1 MVFSAK
7 EMEAAWNSKS
17 VYVCLCMIVGVDEFL
32 SHVNGAYMDFKS
44 WTVSLRQMNILLELN
59 ELSLLLPPLTSPS
72 SISSFFP

>member
-32 SHVNGAYMDFKS
+32 SHVNGAYMDLF
-44 WTVSLRQMNILLELN
+44 MNC
-59 ELSLLLPPLTSPS
+59 
-72 SISSFFP
+72 ISSPDEHFTWTKRTLALTTATYFFK

>member
-32 SHVNGAYMDFKS
+32 SHVNGAYMDLF
-44 WTVSLRQMNILLELN
+44 MNC
-59 ELSLLLPPLTSPS
+59 
-72 SISSFFP
+72 ISSSDEHFTWTKRTPALTTATYFSK